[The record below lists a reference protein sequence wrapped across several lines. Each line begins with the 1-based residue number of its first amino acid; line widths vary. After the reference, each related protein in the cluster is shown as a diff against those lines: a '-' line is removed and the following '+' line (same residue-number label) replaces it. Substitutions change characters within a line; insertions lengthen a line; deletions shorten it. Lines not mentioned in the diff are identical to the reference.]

1 MQRVAR
7 LIVQSYKE
15 NVVIVVVNS
24 AIDVISTIEQ
34 LSIEIFN
41 SNNN

>member
-15 NVVIVVVNS
+15 NVVVVDVVNS
-24 AIDVISTIEQ
+24 IINVISTIE
-34 LSIEIFN
+34 
-41 SNNN
+41 